1 MSVENQLIDMSYI
14 LDISGGDPMYM
25 YDITGIFL
33 ETMLSGL
40 PKLKQLIDENDD
52 FEKIHKQAHY
62 LKSSAGIIKIRNN
75 YESLIR
81 IDTLAQQKTNMDE
94 IMELFHSISANF
106 EEALPLL
113 NEIRDNN
120 KPAE

>member
-1 MSVENQLIDMSYI
+1 MSVEHPLIDMSYI

-33 ETMLSGL
+33 DTMQGGL
-40 PKLKQLIDENDD
+40 PKLKQLIDSNED

-75 YESLIR
+75 YDNLIR

-94 IMELFHSISANF
+94 IIELFDSIVANF
-106 EEALPLL
+106 EEALPQL
-113 NEIRDNN
+113 NEIREKN
-120 KPAE
+120 KPVE